1 VTVPVRRLAG
11 RAGELH
17 AIDAWAPGD
26 HAAVTG
32 AEVWVLTASRP
43 AVVLGS
49 RQDMSAID
57 LAACDRVGIDVTRR
71 RSGGGMVLVEPQQ
84 MTWIDVLVPAGDHR
98 WHADVPASMRWCGER
113 WRRALAV
120 VGFEDAGVAEASSMS
135 CGPLS
140 SLVCFAGVGHGEVVT
155 ADGAKLVG
163 ISQRRTRDGCRFQC
177 AVHHR
182 WRPDVLAP
190 LLAAGH
196 RADAAALDAVAVA
209 TIEATSAEDLGTSLA
224 AALDAE

>member
-17 AIDAWAPGD
+17 AIDPWAPGD

-49 RQDMSAID
+49 RQGMSTID

-84 MTWIDVLVPAGDHR
+84 MTWIDVLVPA
-98 WHADVPASMRWCGER
+98 DVLASMRWCGER

-120 VGFEDAGVAEASSMS
+120 VVGFEDAGVAEAASMS

-209 TIEATSAEDLGTSLA
+209 TIEATSADDLGRSLA